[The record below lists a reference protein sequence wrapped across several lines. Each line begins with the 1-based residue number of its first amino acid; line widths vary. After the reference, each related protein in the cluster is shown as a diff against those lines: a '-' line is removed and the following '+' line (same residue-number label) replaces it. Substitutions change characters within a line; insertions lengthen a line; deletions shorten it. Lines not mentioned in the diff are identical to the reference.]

1 MQGEAVKM
9 KDPDHV
15 ELDFNE
21 PLMEDIQEEVRN
33 PESHEDTLKH
43 LFGQR

>member
-1 MQGEAVKM
+1 M

-21 PLMEDIQEEVRN
+21 PLIEDIQEEVRD